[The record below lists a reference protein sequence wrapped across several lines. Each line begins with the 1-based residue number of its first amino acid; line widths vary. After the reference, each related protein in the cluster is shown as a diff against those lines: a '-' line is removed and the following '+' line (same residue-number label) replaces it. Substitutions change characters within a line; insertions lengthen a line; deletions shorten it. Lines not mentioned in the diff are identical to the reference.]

1 MLVAAE
7 LGQIWVYLAAE
18 PLLWLTVTLAIF
30 LGATWLSAR
39 LGGHP
44 LVHPVLVAMGALIAL
59 LLLTNTAYDTYFAGA
74 QFIHFLLGPATVAL
88 AIPLHDNLR
97 QIRRLFAPLLLA
109 CFLGVSVAVSSAV
122 GLAWLAGARDQ
133 TLLSIAPKSVT
144 TPIAMGIAEQIG
156 AFPSLAAGIVLVT
169 GAVGVVAAG
178 PLFRLARIRDER
190 AQGFALGIAA
200 HGFGTAHALT
210 ISVRAGAFAGL
221 GLGMAG
227 LLTAFLLPLVVRL
240 IAD

>member
-1 MLVAAE
+1 MTE
-7 LGQIWVYLAAE
+7 FGQIWVYLAAE
-18 PLLWLTVTLAIF
+18 PLLWLTVTLLTFI
-30 LGATWLSAR
+30 GGTWLSR
-39 LGGHP
+39 KLNGHP
-44 LVHPVLVAMGALIAL
+44 LAHPVLLAMLVLIAL
-59 LLLTNTAYDTYFAGA
+59 LLVTGTPYDTYFEGA

-88 AIPLHDNLR
+88 AIPLYDNLR
-97 QIRRLFAPLLLA
+97 QIRRLLVPLLLA
-109 CFLGVSVAVSSAV
+109 CSVGVAAAVSSAL

-156 AFPSLAAGIVLVT
+156 GLPSLAAGIVLIT
-169 GAVGVVAAG
+169 GAVGAIAAG
-178 PLFRLARIRDER
+178 PLFRLARIDDER
-190 AQGFALGIAA
+190 AQGFALGVAA

-210 ISVRAGAFAGL
+210 ISLRAGAFAGL

-240 IAD
+240 VAG

>member
-1 MLVAAE
+1 MTD
-7 LGQIWVYLAAE
+7 LGEIWVYLAAE
-18 PLLWLTVTLAIF
+18 PLLWLTVTLAVF
-30 LGATWLSAR
+30 VGGTWLNR
-39 LGGHP
+39 KLGGHP
-44 LVHPVLVAMGALIAL
+44 LAHPVLVAMVVLIGL
-59 LLLTNTAYDTYFAGA
+59 LLLTGTTYDTYFEGA

-88 AIPLHDNLR
+88 AIPLYDNLR
-97 QIRRLFAPLLLA
+97 QIRALLVPLLLA
-109 CFLGVSVAVSSAV
+109 CFIGVAVAVSSAV

-156 AFPSLAAGIVLVT
+156 GLPSLAAGIVLLT
-169 GAVGVVAAG
+169 GAVGAVAAR
-178 PLFRLARIRDER
+178 PLFRLAGIHDER

-210 ISVRAGAFAGL
+210 IGLRAGAFAGL

-227 LLTAFLLPLVVRL
+227 LLTAFLLPLVAGL
-240 IAD
+240 FTG